1 MSGPLD
7 RTEPDNPDDGACRTS
22 AGWLGGAGMSGDDPA
37 FTTGTAAGLLG
48 VTQAFLRQLGVSGL
62 LDPHRSGGGHRRYS
76 RHELDVAARA
86 RNLVDEGLSLGA
98 ACRIV
103 VLEAELVRRDRELA
117 DARAQISDLRR
128 RLNTTPATASAEHPP
143 AGQPPTEDPTA
154 RR

>member
-1 MSGPLD
+1 
-7 RTEPDNPDDGACRTS
+7 
-22 AGWLGGAGMSGDDPA
+22 LGGDDPA

-76 RHELDVAARA
+76 RHELDLAARA
-86 RNLVDEGLSLGA
+86 RNLVDEGLSLDA

-103 VLEAELVRRDRELA
+103 TLEAELVHRDRELA
-117 DARAQISDLRR
+117 AARAELADLRA
-128 RLNTTPATASAEHPP
+128 RLNTAPATPDGGTTP
-143 AGQPPTEDPTA
+143 